1 MSLNGKQGQPSVQK
15 ESLFTKSFISS
26 YLVHFAD
33 EKTGLDK
40 SSHPLWEWAVAHSP
54 EVTCFKI
61 VHMPIVKILF
71 FLIYV
76 FFFLSFFAVPLC
88 MEFLGQ
94 GSYASHSCDL
104 HCSHSNIGY
113 LTHFSGPGIK
123 PEPCHWRDTTD
134 PTVPQWDLQDTIF

>member
-40 SSHPLWEWAVAHSP
+40 SSHPFWEWAVAHSP

-71 FLIYV
+71 FFNLCI
-76 FFFLSFFAVPLC
+76 FFSFFLRCPTVYGVP
-88 MEFLGQ
+88 
-94 GSYASHSCDL
+94 
-104 HCSHSNIGY
+104 
-113 LTHFSGPGIK
+113 GPGIIGK
-123 PEPCHWRDTTD
+123 P
-134 PTVPQWDLQDTIF
+134 QL